1 LSRLKIVTLGLRVA
15 ERSSCRRTV
24 TSNNRLA
31 SSVSNVSYLHN
42 PGSEPLVYATIGQA
56 LEATA
61 HRFPGRVAVR
71 SVYQDVTL
79 TYEQL
84 LSQADALGCALRDRG
99 LEKGD
104 RIGIWSHNNAEWIV
118 ALVAAARVGLISV
131 ALNPVYEKP
140 ELKYCINK
148 TELKAIII
156 GDTLKHANYYKVIE
170 DLIPEVRRDIAGSI
184 ESKEFPSLKCIITC
198 DKDVLP
204 GTFTFKSLV
213 TNKQDSSRYGFQ
225 VEPDDGSIIH
235 FTSGTTGEPKAALDS
250 HFGVVNNS
258 YFLGKRQ
265 KLNEGHPVTC
275 IQSPLFH
282 ALGSIITAAAALR
295 HGASLVLP
303 APSYS
308 VSANMHALM
317 AEKCTII
324 TGTPTMYVDL
334 VTLVRSAGVTPRLRD
349 ALNAGA
355 PCSPQLIRDIKQF
368 LNAETVSS
376 LFGMTETTAAVF
388 QSLPNDNTE
397 LVAETV
403 GYIQDHI
410 ETKVVDDEGKTVP
423 FGSPGELLV
432 RGYSTMM
439 GYWGE
444 PEKTRKTLGAD
455 GWLHTGDK
463 FTLNEDG
470 YGRIVGRLKDIIVR
484 GGENIAPKEIEDL
497 LNTHPDIVESQ
508 VVGVSDERLGEELCA
523 VVRLREGASLTP
535 QDVQRHCTG
544 RLAKF
549 KIPRILKFAEE
560 FPKTVSGKIQKYK
573 LRDLIESGKL

>member
-1 LSRLKIVTLGLRVA
+1 MYLMHEK
-15 ERSSCRRTV
+15 
-24 TSNNRLA
+24 LA

-71 SVYQDVTL
+71 SVYQD
-79 TYEQL
+79 
-84 LSQADALGCALRDRG
+84 ADALGCALRDRG

-104 RIGIWSHNNAEWIV
+104 RI
-118 ALVAAARVGLISV
+118 

-170 DLIPEVRRDIAGSI
+170 DLIPEVRRDVAGSI
-184 ESKEFPSLKCIITC
+184 ESKEFPSLKCIITY
-198 DKDVLP
+198 
-204 GTFTFKSLV
+204 
-213 TNKQDSSRYGFQ
+213 SSRYGFQ

-317 AEKCTII
+317 AEN
-324 TGTPTMYVDL
+324 
-334 VTLVRSAGVTPRLRD
+334 AGVTPRLRD